1 MQIYDV
7 IILGGGPSGLTAAIY
22 TSRAKLNTLVI
33 AGNPAGGQLMWT
45 TEVDNYPGF
54 PSGIM
59 GPELIENMRKQAE
72 RFETTFKDENVSF
85 LSGAYETG
93 FTVVTENNSTYIGKT
108 IIIATGASA
117 NWLNIESEQRLR
129 SKGVSACAT
138 CDGFFFKGKDIAVV
152 GGGDSAMEEATYLT
166 RFANK
171 VYVLV
176 RGSKEEMKASKIM
189 QEEAMH
195 NEKIEFMFNTQVKE
209 VLGDDFVSG
218 LRVFNNKTNEEK
230 DISLSGLF
238 VAIGHSPNTK
248 FLEGF
253 VDLET
258 NKYLKV
264 TDNTKTSKE
273 GVFAAG
279 DVGDYRYR
287 QAISAAGLGCMAAL
301 DVEKYLKSKGYE
313 VKGTAAY

>member
-45 TEVDNYPGF
+45 TEVENYPGF
-54 PSGIM
+54 PNGIM
-59 GPELIENMRKQAE
+59 GPELIDNMRKQAE
-72 RFETTFKDENVSF
+72 RFETLFKDENVSS
-85 LSGAYETG
+85 LEGTYETG
-93 FTVVTENNSTYIGKT
+93 FTVTTESGSTYSGKT

-166 RFANK
+166 RFASK
-171 VYVLV
+171 VYLLV

-218 LRVFNNKTNEEK
+218 LRVLNNKTNEEK
-230 DISLSGLF
+230 EIQLSGLF

-253 VDLET
+253 VDLEP

-313 VKGTAAY
+313 VKGTATY